1 MINTC
6 TFRTNIK
13 CNGCK
18 SKAANVLDNNSA
30 IESWDV
36 NLESDDKLL
45 TVKSSDLKKED
56 IIALVNEAGYTA
68 AAME

>member
-1 MINTC
+1 MINTS

-13 CNGCK
+13 CNGRK
-18 SKAANVLDNNSA
+18 SKVANVFDNNSA